1 MPNTTQK
8 IGETKPAKLMDR
20 VRGKLR
26 LLHDSI
32 RMEESYCDRI
42 EVRKLEPVV
51 AESSST

>member
-20 VRGKLR
+20 VRGILR

-32 RMEESYCDRI
+32 RMEEGCDRD
-42 EVRKLEPVV
+42 PVV
-51 AESSST
+51 SA